1 MTCGDADL
9 HYGQLVTTIDR
20 ECLKVAHSYWH
31 ADGTWTGAAQAASSR
46 TSGRAVGESP
56 SSEARA
62 GSVQSGPL
70 IATVVAVL
78 SCCTPHSRQRVALS
92 APAPL
97 AYLGLQNHKQGPR
110 VAVPLLPH
118 DLAPPRV
125 IDGARPCCVS
135 LTRSDAWRGVR
146 TASVRVHGAQWAEC
160 LRLPVGPNRGD
171 GARRG
176 RARAHCERA
185 REHGARILMEPTDF
199 EYGERQYTAEDRTLR
214 DTSGRSQ
221 RRSPTLPPRNGA
233 GSPSVPSDLSV
244 SAEQW
249 RRFVPNYP
257 AAGGRS
263 SRLSAGVLHRAGSE
277 GPRSLGRLVGRVPT
291 CPVMARLAAPRLG
304 TRREAGSQ
312 SLDDRKPR

>member
-1 MTCGDADL
+1 MKSNRSVPDSTVIPVLIYPDVREAVAWLTKAFGFAERVRIGEN
-9 HYGQLVTTIDR
+9 HRSQLR
-20 ECLKVAHSYWH
+20 F
-31 ADGTWTGAAQAASSR
+31 
-46 TSGRAVGESP
+46 
-56 SSEARA
+56 
-62 GSVQSGPL
+62 
-70 IATVVAVL
+70 
-78 SCCTPHSRQRVALS
+78 
-92 APAPL
+92 
-97 AYLGLQNHKQGPR
+97 
-110 VAVPLLPH
+110 
-118 DLAPPRV
+118 
-125 IDGARPCCVS
+125 
-135 LTRSDAWRGVR
+135 
-146 TASVRVHGAQWAEC
+146 
-160 LRLPVGPNRGD
+160 GD
-171 GARRG
+171 GAVIVGDVRGDRRPPRPG
-176 RARAHCERA
+176 EVTHSVTVRVEDARAHCERA

-291 CPVMARLAAPRLG
+291 CPVMARLAA
-304 TRREAGSQ
+304 
-312 SLDDRKPR
+312 